1 MLTNGHGALCCA
13 VPLNML
19 GVGPEVSNNMG
30 ELPPDLIFISA
41 GPCKS

>member
-1 MLTNGHGALCCA
+1 MLFAI

-30 ELPPDLIFISA
+30 K
-41 GPCKS
+41 CKFDDVDFNY